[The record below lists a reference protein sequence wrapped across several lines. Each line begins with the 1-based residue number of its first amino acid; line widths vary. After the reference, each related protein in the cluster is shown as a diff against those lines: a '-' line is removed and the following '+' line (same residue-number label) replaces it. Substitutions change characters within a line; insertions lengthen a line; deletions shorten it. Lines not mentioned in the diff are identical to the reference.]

1 MTARSSTAPSR
12 IDWPTVHATVL
23 EIFARGRQRPGPHA
37 WDGFLAEDVELVQ
50 PLLRRPRTWWPWWP
64 DRRLSLR
71 DVRRGGLSRRWG

>member
-23 EIFARGRQRPGPHA
+23 EIFARGWQRPGLHA

-50 PLLRRPRTWWPWWP
+50 PLQRYG
-64 DRRLSLR
+64 
-71 DVRRGGLSRRWG
+71 VRAPGGRGGRGGRIVG